1 MPFEQDD
8 ELREARIVRKM
19 CYMKN
24 RTFLAAILVMMLAN
38 TAIAQQIAG
47 NWQGILKPG
56 SQDLRLLLQVVKNPD
71 SSWRA
76 TLLNM
81 GKSMDSVPV
90 KITLKDL
97 TLKLSIDAMQA
108 TYQGKLSADETALNG
123 IWIQTGGTPQAL
135 NFQHVTKE
143 TAWQHIEY
151 VAVDKDVTLEV
162 IDWGGVGRPLILL
175 TGLGNTAR
183 IFDSLATKLASN
195 YHVYGITRRGFGI
208 SSVPESGYSADRLG
222 DDVMA
227 VMQALELEKP
237 VIAGHSIAGEELS
250 SIGSRHP
257 EKVAGLIYLE
267 AAYGYAFY
275 DPAEGEFSIDLA
287 VLRKKLDTLQRTG
300 IAGDGKRLI
309 QEVLQTDF
317 PLVRKHLSVLLKAA
331 EAAPPPPASSVSR
344 VVSEIASGEQKY
356 LEIKTPLLAICAG
369 TENCEKQKKIVQ
381 NSAPS
386 SKFIIMPTANHYV
399 FFSNESDVL
408 REMKAFVAG
417 LP

>member
-1 MPFEQDD
+1 
-8 ELREARIVRKM
+8 
-19 CYMKN
+19 MKK
-24 RTFLAAILVMMLAN
+24 RTFMAAIFVMTLAN
-38 TAIAQQIAG
+38 AAIAQHIAG
-47 NWQGILKPG
+47 NWQGILKTG
-56 SQDLRLLLQVVKNPD
+56 SEDLRLLLQVVKNPD

-76 TLLNM
+76 TMLNM

-90 KITLKDL
+90 KIVLQNL

-108 TYQGKLSADETALNG
+108 NYEGKLSADKTMLNG
-123 IWIQTGGTPQAL
+123 IWIQGGGKPQAL
-135 NFQHVTKE
+135 EFRHVTKQ

-151 VAVDKDVTLEV
+151 VTVDKDVILEV

-183 IFDSLATKLASN
+183 IFDNFAPKLKSIC
-195 YHVYGITRRGFGI
+195 HVYGITRRGFGI
-208 SSVPESGYSADRLG
+208 SSAPESGYSADRLG

-227 VMQALELEKP
+227 VMQALQLEKP

-275 DPAEGEFSIDLA
+275 DPDEGDFSIDLA
-287 VLRKKLDTLQRTG
+287 VLRKKLETLQRTG

-309 QEVLQTDF
+309 QEVLNTDL
-317 PLVRKHLSVLLKAA
+317 PLVQKDLNVLLKAA
-331 EAAPPPPASSVSR
+331 EAAPPRPASSVSS

-356 LEIKTPLLAICAG
+356 FEIKAPLLAICAG
-369 TENCEKQKKIVQ
+369 TTNCEKQEKIVRS
-381 NSAPS
+381 SAPS
-386 SKFIIMPTANHYV
+386 SKFIILPNAVHYV

-408 REMKAFVAG
+408 REMKAFIAG